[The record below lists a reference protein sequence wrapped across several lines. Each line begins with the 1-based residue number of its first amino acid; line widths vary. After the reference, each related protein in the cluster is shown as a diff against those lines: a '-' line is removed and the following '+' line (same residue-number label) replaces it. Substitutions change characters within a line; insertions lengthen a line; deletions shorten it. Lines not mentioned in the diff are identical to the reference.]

1 MAISGI
7 VECLKDP
14 DSYVRNTAIT
24 GLATLG
30 AHGLRHLPCLFLRS
44 SLFVG
49 ELREAVGAAIPG
61 MVECLKD
68 SEWQVREA
76 AVRGLSALG
85 AHGLCHLS

>member
-1 MAISGI
+1 MVCVIF
-7 VECLKDP
+7 P
-14 DSYVRNTAIT
+14 D
-24 GLATLG
+24 LL
-30 AHGLRHLPCLFLRS
+30 LRS
-44 SLFVG
+44 SLFVA